1 MPLKACLYLY
11 SSDIRYR
18 FSNFTAARVKPF
30 GDNWD
35 GIRASITAV
44 FGLVRDFG
52 YNDSSLTY
60 KNTLLPEVYW
70 VIIRAPPRVLIP
82 RPAVM
87 VSGRPQARPPQSRRS
102 SCAP

>member
-44 FGLVRDFG
+44 FDLVRDFG
-52 YNDSSLTY
+52 YNDSSLTS
-60 KNTLLPEVYW
+60 KNTLLQKY
-70 VIIRAPPRVLIP
+70 I
-82 RPAVM
+82 
-87 VSGRPQARPPQSRRS
+87 GS
-102 SCAP
+102 S